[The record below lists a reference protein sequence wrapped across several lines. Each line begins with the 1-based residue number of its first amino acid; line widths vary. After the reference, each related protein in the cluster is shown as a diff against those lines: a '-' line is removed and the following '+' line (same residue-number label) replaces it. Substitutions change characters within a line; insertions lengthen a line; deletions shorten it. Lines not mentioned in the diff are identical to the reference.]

1 MTTPN
6 ESNSA
11 PASQPLLHA
20 PQTQGQRWI
29 KYGSNVILSSLIV
42 IALAVLV
49 TWMAQA
55 RAQRIDTT
63 IGSTQSLRPQT
74 LSYIKELPQKI
85 RLYGLY
91 PKVKSDSHEQDF
103 YQPVA
108 DLLNEYAAKGKNISA
123 EMIDPDTQK
132 DEFNNLVAEVSN
144 RFGGDVK
151 EYKSVISD
159 SAATNAK
166 LQKFSEDEFAAYR
179 QLPADQVQDP
189 QLKQNMVIAF
199 PTLLQIPQ
207 ELPKLQSVVDAD
219 MEQQVPSY
227 KDAVQQIAQVYS
239 NVEQILDLFS
249 ALLASV
255 KNGAG
260 VPKSIQD
267 YIPGAEQRTS
277 DTRKIVESMLQRIRK
292 LPPLTELDE
301 FRQELRS
308 QSILVL
314 TDDGYRIIQF
324 SQAWILPQ
332 TLGYGQVSTDFKP
345 RMTFAGEQR
354 VTAALVTLTAPKK
367 PMVVFMRAE
376 GPLIATR
383 TENMVGG
390 RPPDFLAIAERL
402 RDYNFDVREYDVSG
416 QSNLV
421 GQQPTLD
428 ELRSAVWIVTP
439 FPPDQTEEVNRM
451 SSMIVTHAKEGGSTL
466 FLAFPTTAG
475 MDDALAPWGINVPTA
490 QVIVRDPL
498 PAAQRHS
505 IDRIDDALH
514 TTQFAFKLSQYGD
527 HPIATP
533 LNGLNFVTLM
543 TSPVDILPGAPA
555 DVAVTPL
562 LPIEQNPRSWVAS
575 NAADILSTPD
585 QRVYFN
591 ASADVGAGR
600 PIGDQENTPAHPL
613 FGAAAAEKSGGGRL
627 VVVGS
632 YWFASNEA
640 IELQDVDM
648 YEQHGL
654 VVPLLPGNA
663 EFFLNSIF
671 WLAHMDSLL
680 AISPQALQVARI
692 ADVPSLAFWRV
703 GVLTAGL
710 PAAVVVC
717 GLIVY
722 LRRRD

>member
-1 MTTPN
+1 MPN

-11 PASQPLLHA
+11 STPQPLLHP

-63 IGSTQSLRPQT
+63 IGNTQSLRPQS
-74 LSYIKELPQKI
+74 LSFIKDLPQKI

-144 RFGGDVK
+144 RFGGDVNS
-151 EYKSVISD
+151 YKAVLKD
-159 SAATNAK
+159 LAADNAV
-166 LQKFSEDEFAAYR
+166 LQKFAEDEFARYR
-179 QLPADQVQDP
+179 QLPGDQVQDP
-189 QLKQNMVIAF
+189 QLKQNMTIAF

-207 ELPKLQSVVDAD
+207 ELPRLQTVVDAD

-227 KDAVQQIAQVYS
+227 KDAVQQIQQVYS

-260 VPKSIQD
+260 VPQSIQD

-277 DTRKIVESMLQRIRK
+277 DTRKVVDQMLQRIRK

-301 FRQELRS
+301 FRQQLRS

-314 TDDGYRIIQF
+314 TDNGYRILQF
-324 SQAWILPQ
+324 SQVWVLPE
-332 TLGYGQVSTDFKP
+332 TTGYGQVATDFKP

-354 VTAALVTLTAPKK
+354 LTAALVTLTAAKK
-367 PMVVFMRAE
+367 PIVVFLRAQ
-376 GPLIATR
+376 GPLLATQS
-383 TENMVGG
+383 ENMGG
-390 RPPDFLAIAERL
+390 RQPPDFLAIAQRL
-402 RDYNFDVREYDVSG
+402 QEYNFDVREFDVSG
-416 QSNLV
+416 QSEMV
-421 GQQPTLD
+421 GPQPTAD
-428 ELRSAVWIVTP
+428 EMKSAVWIVTP
-439 FPPDQTEEVNRM
+439 FPPDQPDLATRLQGM
-451 SSMIVTHAKEGGSTL
+451 LAQHAKDGGSTL
-466 FLAFPTTAG
+466 FLLFPTTVAL
-475 MDDALAPWGINVPTA
+475 DESLAPWGINVPTA
-490 QVIVRDPL
+490 QVVVRDPL
-498 PAAQRHS
+498 PPAQRHS
-505 IDRIDDALH
+505 TDRIEDALH
-514 TTQFAFKLSQYGD
+514 STQFAFKLNQYGD

-543 TSPVDILPGAPA
+543 TSPVRMSDNAPPG
-555 DVAVTPL
+555 VSVTPL
-562 LPIEQNPRSWVAS
+562 LPIPQNPRSWAVS

-591 ASADVGAGR
+591 PNADPGAAR
-600 PIGDQENTPAHPL
+600 PIGDQENTPAHPMY
-613 FGAAAAEKSGGGRL
+613 GAAAAEKSDGGRI

-632 YWFASNEA
+632 YWFCSNEA

-654 VVPLLPGNA
+654 AVPLLPGNA
-663 EFFLNSIF
+663 EFFLNSVF
-671 WLAHMDSLL
+671 WLSHMDSLL
-680 AISPQALQVARI
+680 AISPQALQMARI

-710 PAAVVVC
+710 PGAVVVC
-717 GLIVY
+717 GLLVY
-722 LRRRD
+722 LKRRD